1 MVIIKKADSGD
12 IRALSIKLLSLLEDK
27 KSKVYVD
34 NVVKFGIPEEYVKK
48 AFAKETIE
56 KAVEEGKATFYIA
69 FERNNLLGFAQTIQK
84 NAYTAE
90 LDRIVVFPPH
100 ERKGIGTQLL
110 RYAFSDLKRKGVE
123 NVLVVAGKKEMH
135 ARRFYEKNGFKLIE
149 ENIVDTPWGKK
160 LNIITYQLHLGRNA
174 E

>member
-1 MVIIKKADSGD
+1 M
-12 IRALSIKLLSLLEDK
+12 
-27 KSKVYVD
+27 
-34 NVVKFGIPEEYVKK
+34 
-48 AFAKETIE
+48 
-56 KAVEEGKATFYIA
+56 
-69 FERNNLLGFAQTIQK
+69 
-84 NAYTAE
+84 
-90 LDRIVVFPPH
+90 DRIVVFPPH

>member
-84 NAYTAE
+84 
-90 LDRIVVFPPH
+90 
-100 ERKGIGTQLL
+100 
-110 RYAFSDLKRKGVE
+110 
-123 NVLVVAGKKEMH
+123 MH
-135 ARRFYEKNGFKLIE
+135 IQQSWIE
-149 ENIVDTPWGKK
+149 S
-160 LNIITYQLHLGRNA
+160 
-174 E
+174 